1 MIVFGTKGRSFKIDS
16 GQFYCPNCKTKK
28 NFDKKNTQNWFTLYW
43 IPIFP
48 TGSKENEHIECETCS
63 NTYHIDV
70 IDYQPNGL
78 SDEEMLSEY
87 ESALQN
93 VMSLMIIADNKIE
106 AEEIKIVRDIY
117 NKLTNNK
124 KISENKLNKIIEKL
138 KQENLSVDDYL
149 KKIKPYLN
157 AEHRESI
164 IKAMYYIASSDG
176 HLDDKEAKLLMHTA
190 QVLEM
195 TSSHIKGVLADLES
209 KPN

>member
-63 NTYHIDV
+63 NIYHLDV

-87 ESALQN
+87 ENALQN
-93 VMSLMIIADNKIE
+93 VMSLMIIADGKIE
-106 AEEIKIVRDIY
+106 DKEIKIVRDIY

-149 KKIKPYLN
+149 KKIKPY
-157 AEHRESI
+157 
-164 IKAMYYIASSDG
+164 
-176 HLDDKEAKLLMHTA
+176 
-190 QVLEM
+190 
-195 TSSHIKGVLADLES
+195 
-209 KPN
+209 